1 MSIAFLDT
9 EYIIDASS
17 NTIGNSVLLKI
28 PYNLHL
34 TSIVGNVFVVTQYD
48 IDNVTEITTNLPYTV
63 MAMGNGSFPDFLFL
77 NITFNQPISNIYFG
91 LPRAIKIANNGI
103 SASILLTVNY
113 ANPVSSSN
121 WGNASDSTTLTNIL
135 VHGGLTSNGINTILK
150 SIYQTGLT
158 GWSKVNNAIKKFSFN
173 DKYLQDIIDLAISA
187 GVSTDNSNSTIT
199 YNSDGNIA
207 TLITI
212 YDNAFRSG
220 RSKQLKLTYT
230 YAPINT
236 DRLQNR
242 NGSYSILETK
252 SSNQLSVLQIDALDV
267 TGNIIFH
274 IATVTMIRSLTV
286 YKNPFLAD
294 YNASLANPLT
304 DPNNLLSDYKYYQT
318 PVITGWTVA
327 V

>member
-1 MSIAFLDT
+1 MLV
-9 EYIIDASS
+9 E
-17 NTIGNSVLLKI
+17 N
-28 PYNLHL
+28 
-34 TSIVGNVFVVTQYD
+34 
-48 IDNVTEITTNLPYTV
+48 
-63 MAMGNGSFPDFLFL
+63 FL